1 MQEQEQSLSSRE
13 DSVPAPIPAPPSL
26 SLVTL
31 AGASSSVTSIPTPSV
46 ADTEEVAN
54 AATDRQLSRDA
65 LNKSLYTGNPYA
77 AYLVPA
83 AASSKSSSTS
93 VPSIKTINYLP
104 QLVMDPPT
112 PTKESG
118 RRGEGDI
125 EEDRD
130 EVGEIGNTTSG
141 AEGRGG
147 EAGGDLMGFDDEDE
161 DELKRVSNSGPS
173 EKALGKL
180 RNIYSGN
187 FFFFEF
193 GRSANYGT
201 DRWAK

>member
-1 MQEQEQSLSSRE
+1 
-13 DSVPAPIPAPPSL
+13 
-26 SLVTL
+26 
-31 AGASSSVTSIPTPSV
+31 
-46 ADTEEVAN
+46 
-54 AATDRQLSRDA
+54 
-65 LNKSLYTGNPYA
+65 
-77 AYLVPA
+77 
-83 AASSKSSSTS
+83 
-93 VPSIKTINYLP
+93 
-104 QLVMDPPT
+104 MDPPT

-141 AEGRGG
+141 AEARGG
-147 EAGGDLMGFDDEDE
+147 EVGGDLMGFDDEDE

-180 RNIYSGN
+180 RKWSIYSGN